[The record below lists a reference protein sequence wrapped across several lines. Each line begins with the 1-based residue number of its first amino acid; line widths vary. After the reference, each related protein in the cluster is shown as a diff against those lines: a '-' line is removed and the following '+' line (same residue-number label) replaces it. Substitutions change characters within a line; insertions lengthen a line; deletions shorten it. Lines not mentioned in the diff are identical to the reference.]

1 MTTMS
6 YTLGHVSDVHL
17 APVALSDIFK
27 NFSLKR
33 LIGGMSWNLRRRRFH
48 HRKMADALRAD
59 VLAQAP
65 DHVCFT
71 GDLVNISA
79 PGEFKRGL
87 AWLKEFGSG
96 EWISFVPGNHDAYVP
111 VDAAQSLGLF
121 GEYFTSPTRA
131 AEENFTFPFVRLR
144 RNVAIIGLTSACP
157 QPLYKAGG
165 TLGARQLTVLATL
178 LSDLGRRGFYRAV
191 MIHHP
196 PLEGL
201 TISPRAL
208 TDANG
213 LTAVLQQHG
222 AELVMHGHNHRH
234 MRNELLTVGGRAEVI
249 GVPSASMAP
258 DHGHDV
264 AAWNLYRISRANG
277 AWITEVVVRQW
288 NAGSAAFTEAARF
301 EFTSAQGN

>member
-1 MTTMS
+1 MS
-6 YTLGHVSDVHL
+6 YTLAHVSDVHL
-17 APVALSDIFK
+17 APVGLSDIFG

-33 LIGGMSWNLRRRRFH
+33 LVGGVSWNLRRRHEHER
-48 HRKMADALRAD
+48 RMADALRAD

-79 PGEFKRGL
+79 PGEFKRGF
-87 AWLKEFGSG
+87 AWLKDFGSG

-111 VDAAQSLGLF
+111 VDPAQALGLF

-144 RNVAIIGLTSACP
+144 RNVAIIGLNSACP

-165 TLGARQLTVLATL
+165 TLGAKQLAVLSTL
-178 LSDLGRRGFYRAV
+178 LSDLGRRGFYRAL

-196 PLEGL
+196 PLAGL
-201 TISPRAL
+201 TISQRAL
-208 TDANG
+208 TDASG
-213 LTAVLQQHG
+213 LTGVLREHG

-234 MRNELLTVGGRAEVI
+234 MRNELVTVGGKAEVI

-258 DHGHDV
+258 GHGHDV
-264 AAWNLYRISRANG
+264 AAWYTYRISRARG
-277 AWITEVVVRQW
+277 TWLTEVTVRQW
-288 NAGSAAFTEAARF
+288 NAESTAFAEAARF
-301 EFTSAQGN
+301 EFTSTPGA